1 MNRMDDRRELLQ
13 SMQAGRSRFES
24 VLFGLRD
31 ETFLRP
37 DLFSGWSVKDLLA
50 HIGFWEKRVGSIYL
64 GLVIGDMS
72 TLEGTGLTVDE
83 LNALAFE
90 RNRLVPL
97 QQVREDE
104 SWSYQ
109 ALKRLVAAATEKHL
123 FDPHC
128 FSWTQGR
135 PFAEWIADNTYG
147 HYDEHLPDLLAWR
160 ERHLD

>member
-1 MNRMDDRRELLQ
+1 MNSQDGRRELLQ
-13 SMQAGRSRFES
+13 SMQVGRSRFES
-24 VLFGLRD
+24 ALFGLRD
-31 ETFLRP
+31 ETLLLP

-50 HIGFWEKRVGSIYL
+50 HLGFWQKRVGSIYL

-72 TLEGTGLTVDE
+72 TLEGADLSVDE

-90 RNRLVPL
+90 RNRPLSL

-109 ALKRLVAAATEKHL
+109 ALKRLAAAASEKHL

-128 FSWTQGR
+128 FAWTGER
-135 PFAEWIADNTYG
+135 PFVEFIADNTYG

-160 ERHLD
+160 EKHLG